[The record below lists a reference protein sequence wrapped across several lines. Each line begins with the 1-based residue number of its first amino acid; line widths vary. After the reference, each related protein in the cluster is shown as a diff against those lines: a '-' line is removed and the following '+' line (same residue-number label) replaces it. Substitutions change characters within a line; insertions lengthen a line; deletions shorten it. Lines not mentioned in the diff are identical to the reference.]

1 MLVEFSFVF
10 SLVHQ
15 NHTISEDFRLLVT
28 FLLLTFTWLF
38 CGFFA
43 ALICLEKQCFC
54 GLFRGLSF
62 GQGCCLE
69 TNMGSYGFP
78 RVPAVFCL
86 SWEDLR
92 VPAKLCASKVLC
104 FLGKRE
110 NRKHQRKSA
119 KMAQFVLLGLSPY
132 ARPDFNMARSCL
144 WRRAFSYFLGSEVAC
159 VTTDSKPHC
168 SS

>member
-1 MLVEFSFVF
+1 MA
-10 SLVHQ
+10 
-15 NHTISEDFRLLVT
+15 
-28 FLLLTFTWLF
+28 FLW
-38 CGFFA
+38 
-43 ALICLEKQCFC
+43 
-54 GLFRGLSF
+54 LFRGPDPPRKTVFLRLFRVLSF
-62 GQGCCLE
+62 GQGCCLG
-69 TNMGSYGFP
+69 TNVGSYGFL
-78 RVPAVFCL
+78 RVPAVFCV

-110 NRKHQRKSA
+110 NRKHQRKTA

-144 WRRAFSYFLGSEVAC
+144 CRRAFSYFLGFEVAC

-168 SS
+168 SSKLLRFLSSDVGQGKVLRFLCLTP